1 MDRVKYFYFT
11 SIIWTIVVLSLLI
24 VFFYNLLEYKSL
36 EFTNKST
43 CSERNATR
51 EQCLCSQEFCV
62 NKCCA
67 WGQEPTM
74 SNDGTSI
81 YVCNFTVNETVQ
93 RKLFSESLK
102 YYYTSAIDTAPKKIL
117 EDHFKIYIDFL
128 TSETTEA
135 QQNIPFNSSVRLFQ
149 NGTAQSIDNGW
160 YRSPSGYCLDTFFN
174 AEVFN
179 FFYISSVNEN
189 INSDCDHESG
199 QVLPLASI
207 SVSVVFF
214 ILTLLVY
221 AVLPRLQTLRG
232 KCLMCYLMCMLIA
245 DVGLLYFQLR
255 DTGATYYVQT
265 CAIMGEFSILFP

>member
-1 MDRVKYFYFT
+1 MDRVKFFYFT
-11 SIIWTIVVLSLLI
+11 SIIWTIVVLSLLF
-24 VFFYNLLEYKSL
+24 VFFYNFLENKSL
-36 EFTNKST
+36 EFTVKST

-93 RKLFSESLK
+93 RKLFSESLQ
-102 YYYTSAIDTAPKKIL
+102 YYYTSAIDTAPKIIS

-135 QQNIPFNSSVRLFQ
+135 QQNLPFNSSVRLFQ
-149 NGTAQSIDNGW
+149 NGTTQSIDDGW
-160 YRSPSGYCLDTFFN
+160 YRNPSGYCLDTFFN
-174 AEVFN
+174 TEVFN
-179 FFYISSVNEN
+179 FFYISSVNDI
-189 INSDCDHESG
+189 INSDCDYERG

-232 KCLMCYLMCMLIA
+232 KCLMCYFMCMLIA

-255 DTGATYYVQT
+255 DTDATYYVQT